1 MIIDT
6 NFNFYSDASGD
17 NPDNSSPTLKR
28 YHKLLWSKLLQVIH
42 NLFYQSTDFNKYLLR
57 A

>member
-6 NFNFYSDASGD
+6 NFNVYSDAKEID
-17 NPDNSSPTLKR
+17 PDNSSPTLKR

-42 NLFYQSTDFNKYLLR
+42 NLFYQSTDFNKYLFR